1 MRGAILG
8 AVSAPLLPSDRQ
20 PSRVVH
26 CADGV
31 GWLREHD
38 LPADHAVVTSLPD
51 SSELPKL
58 GFEGWKRWFTDAAT
72 AACRAVA
79 DDAVAIFYQTDVKLD
94 GRWIDK
100 GFLVQLG
107 AEVAGSSLLWHKV
120 VCRIA
125 PGSTTFGRPAWAHL
139 MAFSRRLRLETG
151 QAQPD
156 VIPRPG
162 AMTWSRAMPTEACG
176 AVARFLVAHTR
187 CRTVVDPFCGMGT
200 MLAVANANG
209 LDAVGVELSRKRA
222 ENARSL
228 VLVGERTLAVS
239 GEAQT
244 RPARRPQP
252 AATPQPIQK

>member
-1 MRGAILG
+1 
-8 AVSAPLLPSDRQ
+8 VAPLPKPSDRQ
-20 PSRVVH
+20 PSRVIH

-31 GWLREHD
+31 GWLRERD
-38 LPADHAVVTSLPD
+38 LPGDHAIVTSLPD
-51 SSELPKL
+51 HSELKL
-58 GFEGWKRWFTDAAT
+58 GFDGWKRWFTVAAT

-79 DDAVAIFYQTDVKLD
+79 DDAVAVFYQTDVKLE

-100 GFLVQLG
+100 GFLVQLS
-107 AEVAGSSLLWHKV
+107 AEVAGSQLLWHKV
-120 VCRIA
+120 VCRVA

-139 MAFSRRLRLETG
+139 LCFSRKLRLETA

-162 AMTWSRAMPTEACG
+162 AMTWARAMPTEACT
-176 AVARFLVAHTR
+176 AVVKFLMAHTR

-209 LDAVGVELSRKRA
+209 LDAIGVEISRKRA

-228 VLVGERTLAVS
+228 ALGSDQLF
-239 GEAQT
+239 
-244 RPARRPQP
+244 PAPE
-252 AATPQPIQK
+252 ID